1 MESITW
7 PQTNKVRSFA
17 VHATIPVGEPLPAP
31 TFVKRMRIQHQQLQW
46 HPDNM
51 TLPQIVAVLSTID
64 DSTLL
69 TPQDAGKLVDDARKV
84 PTAIGL
90 LLIEEA
96 KADRFWQ

>member
-1 MESITW
+1 MAPPRVIADWAPPNIFNYLQLVECHMESITW

-69 TPQDAGKLVDDARKV
+69 TPQDAGKL
-84 PTAIGL
+84 
-90 LLIEEA
+90 
-96 KADRFWQ
+96 